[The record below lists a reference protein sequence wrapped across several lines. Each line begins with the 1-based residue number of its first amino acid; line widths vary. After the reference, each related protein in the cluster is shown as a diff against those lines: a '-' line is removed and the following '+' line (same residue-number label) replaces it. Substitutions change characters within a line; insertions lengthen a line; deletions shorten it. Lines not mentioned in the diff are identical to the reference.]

1 MALYPNGRHLTRSP
15 GRHFGPGPGL
25 GVVPRLSDGA
35 RLGRFTALADTAST
49 PDGYGLRALVP
60 PLTAGGMSA
69 LVRVAQVDG
78 AASLLQGAP
87 MEGSASVASLLSS
100 AGLSLVAGLSGTA
113 SVLTLTGEGLVLSLT
128 VGLDGSASWALSG
141 TAALA
146 LIVPFEGAG
155 SVAQVT
161 GTADLRGILSMVGE
175 WTPYTE
181 LSPESL
187 ARSVWDAVAAQYND
201 AGTMGAKLNTAS
213 SGGVDLNALA
223 QAVWEYATR
232 TLTAGAALTA
242 EQVASAVLA
251 AAQTTPIHADTKK
264 MNGATLTG
272 NGTAGDLWRGA

>member
-1 MALYPNGRHLTRSP
+1 MALYPNGRYLTRSP

-35 RLGRFTALADTAST
+35 RLGRFTAIADTAST

-100 AGLSLVAGLSGTA
+100 AGLSLVVGLSGTA